1 MTFIQLLGWLGFVR
15 VLYELYNFVVY
26 TFLTKNRKDLAKVYG
41 EGSYAVITGSSDG
54 IGLGYAKYLAEAGF
68 NLVCISRSAEKLKEK
83 EKEIRDYASKRKDL
97 KIVNIV
103 KDFSE
108 CYKTEFYTDILATV
122 SKLDVSILVNNVGL
136 GEGEFGK
143 ILP

>member
-15 VLYELYNFVVY
+15 VVYELYNYVVY
-26 TFLTKNRKDLAKVYG
+26 TFLIKKRTDLLEKYG
-41 EGSYAVITGSSDG
+41 EGSYVVITGSSDG

-83 EKEIRDYASKRKDL
+83 EKEIREYAKQRKDL

-108 CYKTEFYTDILATV
+108 CYKPEFYTEI
-122 SKLDVSILVNNVGL
+122 
-136 GEGEFGK
+136 
-143 ILP
+143 